1 MLSDLVRSLI
11 LSNSQEKGVNH
22 AVGVA
27 FTTLAN
33 VTTVSKSGMQKHFPD
48 MRVAPIVWACLRED
62 FDFEVIVTTFKYFW
76 DSEVLIERN
85 ANQILSEF
93 LKGLIERIF
102 VILAFSLA
110 EADKT
115 ITVTAE

>member
-1 MLSDLVRSLI
+1 MLSNFIRSLI

-27 FTTLAN
+27 LTTFTN
-33 VTTVSKSGMQKHFPD
+33 VTTVGESGMQKHFPD
-48 MRVAPIVWACLRED
+48 MRVAPIVWACLRKD
-62 FDFEVIVTTFKYFW
+62 FDFEVVVATFEYFR

-85 ANQILSEF
+85 ANQILPKF
-93 LKGLIERIF
+93 LKSLIECIF

>member
-1 MLSDLVRSLI
+1 
-11 LSNSQEKGVNH
+11 
-22 AVGVA
+22 
-27 FTTLAN
+27 
-33 VTTVSKSGMQKHFPD
+33 MQKHFPD
-48 MRVAPIVWACLRED
+48 MRVAPIVWTGLRED

-85 ANQILSEF
+85 ANQILPEL